1 MCVEQLRGFVVSN
14 QRTVQRMVSSLI
26 GPLVIND
33 LSENSEFLEQAPD
46 TLTRPFS
53 ELPQDHRVSFLAPQ
67 IIRRTAL
74 HKVKVVRKIFEKA
87 ADNKETE
94 EG

>member
-1 MCVEQLRGFVVSN
+1 MWVDQLCGSVVSK
-14 QRTVQRMVSSLI
+14 QRMVQGMVNSLI

-33 LSENSEFLEQAPD
+33 LECSEFLEQAPD

-67 IIRRTAL
+67 IVRRTAL

-94 EG
+94 EA